1 MCGKFIALFLILII
15 DVTRSSSPSDVVFPQ
30 PVLEVPGELLGHLK
44 QYGLQRPPEG
54 PVVEFQQPLT
64 ADKFWENFVK
74 PHKPL
79 VYRQAINKSPA
90 LKLWTDEY
98 LTENYGDLDVLV
110 ELKKENRTSSSG
122 RMRLRDFLK
131 IYKHE
136 EVYVVSM
143 LPSEMMKEIQVCKR
157 SKRSQIVKDFPD
169 VHAFISF
176 TKCLSESSL
185 KTP

>member
-1 MCGKFIALFLILII
+1 MAHKTAGKMFSKFLVLFSIWFFDI
-15 DVTRSSSPSDVVFPQ
+15 TTSSSPNDVVFPQ
-30 PVLEVPGELLGHLK
+30 PVIEVPGELLGHLK
-44 QYGLQRPPEG
+44 PYGLQRPPEG

-64 ADKFWENFVK
+64 AEEFWKDFVK

-79 VYRQAINKSPA
+79 VYRQAISKSPA

-143 LPSEMMKEIQVCKR
+143 LPSEMMKDIQVCR
-157 SKRSQIVKDFPD
+157 TR
-169 VHAFISF
+169 
-176 TKCLSESSL
+176 
-185 KTP
+185 KTTNRHRFARFSCTIATFEIC